1 MQLLLPGA
9 ALIIIGLAVLLW
21 PKRRETDGKLKENF
35 TKVSKDGSEM
45 NSGNNGRTAKTK
57 GGGVI
62 MIGPIPIVFGSDPNT
77 TLAMMIVALAMMVF
91 WLLAANI

>member
-21 PKRRETDGKLKENF
+21 PKRRKTDRKLKENF

-45 NSGNNGRTAKTK
+45 NSGNDGRTARIK
-57 GGGVI
+57 GSGVI
-62 MIGPIPIVFGSDPNT
+62 MIGPIPIVFGSDPKT
-77 TLAMMIVALAMMVF
+77 ALAMMIMALAMMVF

>member
-1 MQLLLPGA
+1 MRLLLPGA

-21 PKRRETDGKLKENF
+21 PKRRETDRKLKENF

-45 NSGNNGRTAKTK
+45 NSGNDGRTARIK
-57 GGGVI
+57 GGDVI
-62 MIGPIPIVFGSDPNT
+62 MIGPIPIVFGSDPKT
-77 TLAMMIVALAMMVF
+77 TLAMMIMALAMMVF